1 MVLGE
6 EILKLIGIDII
17 SFAEAVSFVILFL
30 ALEIILG
37 ITIYKD
43 DAPETAS
50 IVPLAFPMI
59 AELEL

>member
-6 EILKLIGIDII
+6 EILNLIVIDII
-17 SFAEAVSFVILFL
+17 SFAEVVSFVILFL
-30 ALEIILG
+30 ALETILG

-43 DAPETAS
+43 DDPKTAS

>member
-1 MVLGE
+1 MVLAE
-6 EILKLIGIDII
+6 EILNLIVIDII
-17 SFAEAVSFVILFL
+17 SFAEVVSFVILFL
-30 ALEIILG
+30 ALEMILG

-43 DAPETAS
+43 DAPKTAS

>member
-6 EILKLIGIDII
+6 EILKLIVIDII

-30 ALEIILG
+30 ALEMILG
-37 ITIYKD
+37 ITIYED
-43 DAPETAS
+43 DAPETVS
-50 IVPLAFPMI
+50 IVPLVFPMI

>member
-6 EILKLIGIDII
+6 EILNLIVIDII
-17 SFAEAVSFVILFL
+17 SFAEVVSFVILFL
-30 ALEIILG
+30 ALEMILG

-43 DAPETAS
+43 DAPKTAS

>member
-6 EILKLIGIDII
+6 EILNLIVIDII
-17 SFAEAVSFVILFL
+17 SFAEVVSFVILFL
-30 ALEIILG
+30 ALEMILG

-43 DAPETAS
+43 YAPETAS

>member
-6 EILKLIGIDII
+6 EILKLIVIDII

-30 ALEIILG
+30 ALEMILG

>member
-6 EILKLIGIDII
+6 EILNLIVIDII
-17 SFAEAVSFVILFL
+17 SFAEVVSFVILFL
-30 ALEIILG
+30 ALEMILG

>member
-6 EILKLIGIDII
+6 EILNLIVIDII
-17 SFAEAVSFVILFL
+17 SFAEVVSFVILFL
-30 ALEIILG
+30 ALETILG

-43 DAPETAS
+43 DAPKTAS

>member
-1 MVLGE
+1 LVLGE

>member
-6 EILKLIGIDII
+6 EILKIIGIDII

-30 ALEIILG
+30 VLEMILC
-37 ITIYKD
+37 ITIYRD
-43 DAPETAS
+43 DAPETVS

>member
-6 EILKLIGIDII
+6 EILNLIVIDII
-17 SFAEAVSFVILFL
+17 SFAEVVSFVILFL
-30 ALEIILG
+30 ALEMILG

-43 DAPETAS
+43 DAPETES